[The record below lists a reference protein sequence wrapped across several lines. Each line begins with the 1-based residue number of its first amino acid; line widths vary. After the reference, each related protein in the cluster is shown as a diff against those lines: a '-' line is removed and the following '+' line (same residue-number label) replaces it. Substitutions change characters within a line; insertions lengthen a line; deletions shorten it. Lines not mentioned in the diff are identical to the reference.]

1 MRRSDVERA
10 FQATGTTGTTAARM
24 NFFVPLCIHAIIH
37 SRYYGKESRLNFA
50 KQHPIIVICSILF
63 LALTGLTANV
73 WIQSQQAD
81 SGRGWGPSATL
92 VETTPAYQ
100 TVIID
105 QIEAIGTARANE
117 SVLLTAKV
125 TETVR
130 KVNFEDGQFVGKGDI
145 LVELTNGEETAQL
158 AEAQATL
165 DEASR
170 QYNRVSNLI
179 AQKLASE
186 TQLDVEKTRM
196 QTAQARLDAILAR
209 LDDRLIRAPF
219 SGILGFRNTSPGT
232 LLTSST
238 PVTSLD
244 DISIIKL
251 DFAIPENYLSTLEP
265 GQEVIAGSAAYPD
278 QVFTGVVA
286 TISSRVDPVTRA
298 VTVRALIN
306 NDNRQL
312 RPGMLLTV
320 KLVLDRSPA
329 LVIPESAVIPIQD
342 RQYVYV
348 IDPQGI
354 AQRQEITVGRRRAGI
369 VEVLSGI
376 KADEEVITAGVIK
389 INPGSKV
396 SKKSD
401 RQGNASS

>member
-1 MRRSDVERA
+1 M
-10 FQATGTTGTTAARM
+10 
-24 NFFVPLCIHAIIH
+24 
-37 SRYYGKESRLNFA
+37 NFA
-50 KQHPIIVICSILF
+50 KQHPIIVISLTLL
-63 LALTGLTANV
+63 LALTGLTANT

-81 SGRGWGPSATL
+81 SGRGRGANATL
-92 VETTPAYQ
+92 VETRPAYQ
-100 TVIID
+100 TILID

-125 TETVR
+125 TDTVR
-130 KVNFEDGQFVGKGDI
+130 KVNFEDGQFVSQGDI

-170 QYNRVSNLI
+170 QYSRVSNLI

-196 QTAQARLDAILAR
+196 QTAQARLEAILAR

-244 DISIIKL
+244 DISAIKL

-265 GQEVIAGSAAYPD
+265 GQEVVAGSAAYPD
-278 QVFTGVVA
+278 QFFTGVVA
-286 TISSRVDPVTRA
+286 TINSRVDPVTRA
-298 VTVRALIN
+298 VMVRAVIN
-306 NDNRQL
+306 NTNKQL

-320 KLVLDRSPA
+320 KLVLSRTPA

-376 KADEEVITAGVIK
+376 SVDEEVITAGVIK